1 MKYKFTAAMLAVLG
15 VALTPMVALA
25 HPKVVSA
32 KPVANTKAA
41 KTKIVTLTFSE
52 RLIPKMSSAT
62 LVMTGMPGMADHAP
76 MKMAGVTSK
85 VAPNGKSLV
94 LTSAKPLT
102 TGTYRVNWAVVG
114 ADAHRVTGTHSFSI
128 T

>member
-1 MKYKFTAAMLAVLG
+1 MKFKITAAMLAVLG
-15 VALTPMVALA
+15 VALTPTVALA

-32 KPVANTKAA
+32 NPAPNTKAA
-41 KTKIVTLTFSE
+41 RTKVVTLTFSE
-52 RLIPKMSSAT
+52 RLTPKLSSAT
-62 LVMTGMPGMADHAP
+62 LVMTGMPGMANHAP

-94 LTSAKPLT
+94 LTSAKPLG
-102 TGTYRVNWAVVG
+102 TGTYRVDWAVVG